1 MFWFFTFVCF
11 SSGQIKSHAFV
22 DVWSTLIF
30 NGWMRTTLVFGK
42 SDIGKSLTTYSFKGP
57 KWIFFTRWF
66 YVCCNSDIWAGWCP
80 HSDQKTST
88 QKTGPQK
95 LRNPWS
101 LTGTLNI
108 LTNRIIVVGLAG
120 SKYKSYL
127 SHEKKFGVVEFHPV
141 ASDHFW

>member
-1 MFWFFTFVCF
+1 
-11 SSGQIKSHAFV
+11 
-22 DVWSTLIF
+22 
-30 NGWMRTTLVFGK
+30 MRTTLVFELKIRGNQILEEAFRLEPPPP
-42 SDIGKSLTTYSFKGP
+42 SRVLNEYFLL
-57 KWIFFTRWF
+57 
-66 YVCCNSDIWAGWCP
+66 VCSMCAVTVHTPNKKFQS
-80 HSDQKTST
+80 
-88 QKTGPQK
+88 KTGPQK
-95 LRNPWS
+95 VRNPWS